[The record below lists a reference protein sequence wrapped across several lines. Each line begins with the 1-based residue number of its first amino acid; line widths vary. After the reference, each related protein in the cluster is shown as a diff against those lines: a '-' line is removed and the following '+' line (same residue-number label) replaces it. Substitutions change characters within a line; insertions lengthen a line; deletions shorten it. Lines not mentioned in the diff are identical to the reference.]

1 MKLELELK
9 KAAFGHRL
17 GPLFTFFTYRG
28 NHSNEE
34 PAVVLLQRAQ
44 FHSHGEPARIRVT
57 IEWEDGANEQV

>member
-9 KAAFGHRL
+9 KATFGQRL
-17 GPLFTFFTYRG
+17 GRLLTFLTYRG

-44 FHSHGEPARIRVT
+44 FHSHNEPARIRVT
-57 IEWEDGANEQV
+57 IEWEDVANEQV